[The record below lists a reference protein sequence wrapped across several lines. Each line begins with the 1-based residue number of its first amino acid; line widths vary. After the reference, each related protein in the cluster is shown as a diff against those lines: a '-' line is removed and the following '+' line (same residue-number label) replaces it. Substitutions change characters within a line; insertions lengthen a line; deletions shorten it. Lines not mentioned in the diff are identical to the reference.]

1 MTRPAA
7 ISLSHSL
14 TLCVW
19 GGLAE
24 AREGCVCF
32 RDMTRGF
39 VGKAGARRVGVM
51 VDDTL
56 DELCQDER
64 LKLCP
69 HLHRVFFSFR
79 DFE

>member
-1 MTRPAA
+1 MCGAEC
-7 ISLSHSL
+7 SLSCL
-14 TLCVW
+14 LVPDC
-19 GGLAE
+19 
-24 AREGCVCF
+24 
-32 RDMTRGF
+32 
-39 VGKAGARRVGVM
+39 KAGARRVGIM

-64 LKLCP
+64 LRACP